1 MKKIILETRL
11 QLFVKVSLYMA
22 ANLLMNNDYIILCLP
37 TANEKLPVRSPTSG
51 DVDNERTHYTYVKL
65 LKTINLVQMRKV
77 RDTVYIKILL
87 C

>member
-1 MKKIILETRL
+1 
-11 QLFVKVSLYMA
+11 MA

-51 DVDNERTHYTYVKL
+51 DVDERAHYKYVKL

-77 RDTVYIKILL
+77 IDTVYIKILL